1 MPSTNAILGCR
12 LRATMQLTLE
22 VVEGPDAGKTAR
34 VAGTLEIG
42 RDPGAGLALR
52 DDQASRRH
60 ARISVQSGAI
70 VLEDLESSNG
80 TFVNN
85 NELTGPT
92 RIGAGDELLVG
103 VSVIQVR
110 SAEQI
115 AIQASAVR
123 AIPPGLAVAER
134 RPTFT
139 EPADDKQAAPGKKA
153 PVVPELDKLLDART
167 KAQAQLA
174 PFALLIL
181 VVLVVAIYLGTQSA

>member
-1 MPSTNAILGCR
+1 
-12 LRATMQLTLE
+12 MQLTLE

-34 VAGTLEIG
+34 LAGTLEIG
-42 RDPGAGLALR
+42 RDPGAGLALH

-60 ARISVQSGAI
+60 ARVSVQSGSV

-92 RIGAGDELLVG
+92 RIGAGDEVLIG

-123 AIPPGLAVAER
+123 AIPPALAIAER

-139 EPADDKQAAPGKKA
+139 EPTDKKKA
-153 PVVPELDKLLDART
+153 AAKATVVPELDKLRDART

-181 VVLVVAIYLGTQSA
+181 VVLIVAIYLGTQSA

>member
-1 MPSTNAILGCR
+1 
-12 LRATMQLTLE
+12 MQLTLE
-22 VVEGPDAGKTAR
+22 VIEGPDAGKTAR
-34 VAGTLEIG
+34 LAGTLEIG
-42 RDPGAGLALR
+42 RDPGAGLALH

-60 ARISVQSGAI
+60 ARVSVQSDR
-70 VLEDLESSNG
+70 VLLEDLESSNG

-92 RIGAGDELLVG
+92 RIGAGDELLIG

-123 AIPPGLAVAER
+123 AIPPALAVAER

-139 EPADDKQAAPGKKA
+139 EPADEKKA
-153 PVVPELDKLLDART
+153 AAAKATLVPELDKLRDKRT

-174 PFALLIL
+174 PFALFIL

>member
-1 MPSTNAILGCR
+1 
-12 LRATMQLTLE
+12 MQLTLE

-34 VAGTLEIG
+34 LAGTLEIG
-42 RDPGAGLALR
+42 RDPGAGLALH

-60 ARISVQSGAI
+60 ARVSVQAGSV

-92 RIGAGDELLVG
+92 RIGAGDELLIG

-123 AIPPGLAVAER
+123 PIPPALAIAER

-139 EPADDKQAAPGKKA
+139 EPTDKKKPGAKT
-153 PVVPELDKLLDART
+153 VVPELDKLRDART

>member
-1 MPSTNAILGCR
+1 
-12 LRATMQLTLE
+12 MQLTLE

-34 VAGTLEIG
+34 LAGTLEIG
-42 RDPGAGLALR
+42 RDPAAGLALH

-60 ARISVQSGAI
+60 ARVSVQSGSV

-92 RIGAGDELLVG
+92 RIAAGDELLIG

-123 AIPPGLAVAER
+123 AIPPALAVAER

-139 EPADDKQAAPGKKA
+139 EPTEKKKA
-153 PVVPELDKLLDART
+153 AQATVVPELDKLRDART